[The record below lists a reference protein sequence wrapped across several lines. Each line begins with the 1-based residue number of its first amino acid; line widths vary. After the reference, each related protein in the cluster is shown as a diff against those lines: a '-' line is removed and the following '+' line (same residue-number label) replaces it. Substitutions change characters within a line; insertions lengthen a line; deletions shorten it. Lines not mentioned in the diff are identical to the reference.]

1 MTGNAY
7 FNSLNYS
14 IANEDVAFELGICRR
29 IKPRKILAIC
39 GSGARF
45 LPLAST
51 QPEKITALDL
61 ATQQLALADLR
72 RSVMQHYSLQDYMR
86 FLGYPPYSTHEYK
99 AERAALFSEL
109 DIHAET
115 RRYFQ
120 QLFRQINW
128 DGLLYQGRWEQ
139 TFIGIPKKVRLLVGT
154 AYDNIF
160 QFKTQDEQ
168 DRFFAEKLKD
178 RLWASVP
185 AAVLM
190 LMGNATF
197 FNTVLYRGSFV
208 RKNIPDSYF
217 NFYSSAF
224 KRLFAN
230 GLTRENFFLQICF
243 LGRLQYPE
251 GNPLEV
257 HPDVYPLAQKALQG
271 GTQIELVE
279 RDVLGFAAKTQDK
292 YDFVSLSNVPSYFS
306 GAAESNYLQSLTRCL
321 NRGALVVVRCYLRI
335 PQGTDTSGFVD
346 VSHEYEE
353 LAAKEKMQMYRIM
366 VYKYVG

>member
-14 IANEDVAFELGICRR
+14 IANEDAAYELGICRH

-45 LPLAST
+45 LPLAAT
-51 QPEKITALDL
+51 EPEKITALDL

-72 RSVMQHYSLQDYMR
+72 RSVMQHYPLQEYLR
-86 FLGYPPYSTHEYK
+86 FLGYPPYSTHEFK

-109 DIHAET
+109 DIKPET
-115 RRYFQ
+115 RRYFTE
-120 QLFRQINW
+120 LFRQIDW
-128 DGLLYQGRWEQ
+128 EGLLYQGRWEK
-139 TFIGIPKKVRLLVGT
+139 TFIGIPKKVRKLVGT

-160 QFKTQDEQ
+160 QFKEQAEQ

-178 RLWASVP
+178 RLWCSVP
-185 AAVLM
+185 ASVLM

-208 RKNIPDSYF
+208 RKNMPISYF
-217 NFYSSAF
+217 DFYSSAF

-230 GLTRENFFLQICF
+230 GLARENFFLQICF

-257 HPDVYPLAQKALQG
+257 HPDVYEQAQKSLQA
-271 GTQIELVE
+271 GTEIELLE
-279 RDVLGFAAKTQDK
+279 RDVLGFAARTQEK

-306 GAAESNYLQSLTRCL
+306 GAPESNYLQSLARCL
-321 NRGALVVVRCYLRI
+321 NRDALVVVRCYLRI

-346 VSHEYEE
+346 VSHEYQD
-353 LAAKEKMQMYRIM
+353 LAAKEKMQMYRIL